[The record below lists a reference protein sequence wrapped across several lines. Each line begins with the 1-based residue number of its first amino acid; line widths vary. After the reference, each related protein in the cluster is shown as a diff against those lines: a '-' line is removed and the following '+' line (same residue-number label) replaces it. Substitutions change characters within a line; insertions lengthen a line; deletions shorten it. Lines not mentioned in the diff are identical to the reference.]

1 MTPTISN
8 NSILND
14 VAIFKS
20 KMNQHNFIF
29 SYRGKISH
37 SIVKNLLSMTE
48 KKIDSM
54 KEEDPVKKKIFGVMI
69 NCLQTIC
76 SPEKSSN
83 ESHESIFMIGKTNEG
98 YSIYTG
104 ISIDANNIEG
114 LKTSL
119 NQINQLSQDSLSE
132 LRKEKLLDIKNI
144 GENFSLDEATLGLIN
159 IAKKSGQKLNYLFED
174 SENNKS
180 FFSLQVSIN

>member
-1 MTPTISN
+1 MSEVISN
-8 NSILND
+8 NPLLTEVS
-14 VAIFKS
+14 IFKS

-48 KKIDSM
+48 KKIDSLR
-54 KEEDPVKKKIFGVMI
+54 EDDPVKKKIFGVMI

-76 SPEKSSN
+76 SPEKSVD
-83 ESHESIFMIGKTNEG
+83 EFQESIFMIGKSHDG

-104 ISIDANNIEG
+104 ISIDAHLTEN
-114 LKTSL
+114 LKNSL
-119 NQINQLSQDSLSE
+119 EHINQLSGDSLSE

-144 GENFSLDEATLGLIN
+144 GEAFNLDEATLGLIN

-174 SENNKS
+174 LENRKS

>member
-1 MTPTISN
+1 MSIAISN
-8 NSILND
+8 NPILGD
-14 VAIFKS
+14 VAVFKS

-48 KKIDSM
+48 KKIDSY
-54 KEEDPVKKKIFGVMI
+54 KEDDPVKKKIFGVMI

-76 SPEKSSN
+76 SPEKSMN
-83 ESHESIFMIGKTNEG
+83 EFQESIFMIGKSNDG

-104 ISIDANNIEG
+104 INIDARHTEG
-114 LKTSL
+114 LKKSL
-119 NQINQLSQDSLSE
+119 EQINQLSGGSLSE
-132 LRKEKLLDIKNI
+132 LRKEKLLDVKNI
-144 GENFSLDEATLGLIN
+144 GETFNLDEATLGLIN
-159 IAKKSGQKLNYLFED
+159 IAKKTGQKLNYLFED
-174 SENNKS
+174 LENNTS